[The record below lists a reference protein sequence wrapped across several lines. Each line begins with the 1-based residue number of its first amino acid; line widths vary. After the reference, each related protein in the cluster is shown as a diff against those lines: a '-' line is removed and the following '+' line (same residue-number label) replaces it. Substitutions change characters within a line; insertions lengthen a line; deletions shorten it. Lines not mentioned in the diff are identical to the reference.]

1 MKHPV
6 LSVNVMVSALSLVI
20 SDVNF
25 QDHPEVKRG
34 KTVRIGKGEDPG
46 DISITLR

>member
-1 MKHPV
+1 MKHSV

-20 SDVNF
+20 GDVNF
-25 QDHPEVKRG
+25 SDNPEVKRG
-34 KTVRIGKGEDPG
+34 KTVRIGKGEDPD

>member
-6 LSVNVMVSALSLVI
+6 LSVIVMVSALSLVI
-20 SDVNF
+20 GDVNF
-25 QDHPEVKRG
+25 SDNPEVKRG
-34 KTVRIGKGEDPG
+34 KTVKVGKGKDPG